1 MAQGATAVEDA
12 PPSTPRRERR
22 VGEHRR
28 QRTVHAATALH
39 ASIVGSGDVFYRGAA
54 ALHVS
59 SIGSGRVRPI

>member
-1 MAQGATAVEDA
+1 MRRR
-12 PPSTPRRERR
+12 PRLLASDVSVSIAGNAR
-22 VGEHRR
+22 
-28 QRTVHAATALH
+28 VHAATALH